1 MRGAFVLVV
10 SLSLFQVQLFPQVG
24 RSAQTLYSEGRA
36 AMAEEDW
43 YQAAED
49 FLECLKLN
57 PAHREASHALAEC
70 YYELGEYD
78 QALNWAR
85 KARQLARLNIESEN
99 LEAFILAALGR
110 FDEAGAIVKDVLA
123 RQPYNR
129 EALFVAAELDI
140 AQGRT
145 GDAAARY
152 KNAARLYPDDRRL
165 LLSLALVLG
174 SLGEWTQAA
183 SYIERAQ
190 IEHPEDFRVFYYSA
204 YLEARMDKITQAIR
218 DAERALSLRAGIA
231 PARNL
236 LGSLR
241 YRNGDFAQALRLADE
256 AINARRGDISA
267 WFLKGMSLVRL
278 GRANDARATLE
289 QALAIDPNDEFVRA
303 AFENLL
309 ISGTPP
315 EDPQRKKWADYHFT
329 RAVNYKTRFQGEQAL
344 FEYRRALR
352 LNPYADERAAY
363 AELLKQQGSREL
375 YLEELMFLQDLGKGT
390 RAVNDALETYNALLS
405 GSLKRV
411 WNVKLEERKR
421 HWHIAVFSAASQS
434 AFYHTD
440 ASSVAA
446 AYLKDLLAHDRNISV
461 MNLETY
467 QASFSA
473 AFRNAREAAGWDG
486 ARCDYFMIISTAE
499 NERDLS
505 LKAELYVTRT
515 GAKAAEWSISRAGQ
529 DRLRNASLSLVQQLD
544 GALPFRAALIRREAD
559 TGLIDK
565 GRLDGVAANGVAAN
579 GGDQA
584 DAVTVYDIVRKGRLE
599 LKSDAL
605 GYKYEP
611 SDITGSFSV
620 RQLDEEVSAGVLS
633 RRGFFDMITTG
644 DEIIQQAPPGGAAGG
659 VPKAAPPP
667 PAADPELRALLMQLR

>member
-1 MRGAFVLVV
+1 MRGVFVV
-10 SLSLFQVQLFPQVG
+10 SFILFSVQLFPQAG
-24 RSAQTLYSEGRA
+24 RSAQGLYEQGQS

-57 PAHREASHALAEC
+57 PAHREASHALAES

-85 KARQLARLNIESEN
+85 KARQLARLNIETQN

-140 AQGRT
+140 AQGRS

-152 KNAARLYPDDRRL
+152 KNAVRLYPDDRRL

-174 SLGEWTQAA
+174 SLGEWAQAA

-204 YLEARMDKITQAIR
+204 YLEARAEKITQAIR
-218 DAERALSLRAGIA
+218 DAERALLLKGDFA
-231 PARNL
+231 PARKL

-241 YRNGDFAQALRLADE
+241 YRNGDFAEALRLADE
-256 AINARRGDISA
+256 AINARRADISA
-267 WFLKGMSLVRL
+267 WFLKGMALVRL
-278 GRANDARATLE
+278 GREGDARTTLE

-303 AFENLL
+303 AFEKLL
-309 ISGTPP
+309 IAGTAP
-315 EDPQRKKWADYHFT
+315 EDSRRKKWADYHFT
-329 RAVNYKTRFQGEQAL
+329 RAVSYKARFQSEQAL

-352 LNPYADERAAY
+352 INPYADERAAY

-375 YLEELMFLQDLGKGT
+375 YLEELLFLQDMGKGT

-434 AFYHTD
+434 AFFHTA

-446 AYLKDLLAHDRNISV
+446 AYLKDILSHDRNISV
-461 MNLETY
+461 MNLETH

-473 AFRNAREAAGWDG
+473 AFRNAREAADWDG

-499 NERDLS
+499 NERELS

-515 GAKAAEWSISRAGQ
+515 GAKAAEWSIARAGQ

-544 GALPFRAALIRREAD
+544 AALPFRAALLRREAD

-565 GRLDGVAANGVAAN
+565 GRLDGVKADSVAA
-579 GGDQA
+579 GDSEA
-584 DAVTVYDIVRKGRLE
+584 GAVYDIVRKGRLE

-605 GYKYEP
+605 GYKYQP
-611 SDITGSFSV
+611 SDIAGSFSV
-620 RQLDEEVSAGVLS
+620 RQLDEEVSVGTLT
-633 RRGFFDMITTG
+633 RRGFFDTIAVG
-644 DEIIQQAPPGGAAGG
+644 DEIILQAPPEGATGTGAE
-659 VPKAAPPP
+659 AARTQKTEPS
-667 PAADPELRALLMQLR
+667 ADPELRALLLQLR